1 MIGLRRALLAIGA
14 AGLIATVAVVVLVL
28 QSDHEPNKTST
39 VLLGGVLGLGFIA
52 TGLFAWWRRP
62 ENRFG
67 ALMTAV
73 GFAWYLSALTESNT
87 ALLFTIGL
95 VLNGAIWGVVV
106 MMLLAFPT
114 GRIEGR
120 GPRMIVVLTWVAAIT
135 IPLGQVLFT
144 EDFGLTGS
152 QPDDL
157 LLITQNQTVADV
169 ISGLGNL
176 LAVGVATALA
186 VVLVRRWRT
195 GTRVQRRSYAPVYVT
210 GAVLA
215 GGLVVGAL
223 LDLAG
228 APQGVQDTLFTVPLL
243 ALAAM
248 PYAFL
253 VGLGRTRYFRAG
265 ALTQMVTGLSR
276 RHGICASLSEA
287 LSDPTLEVLYRRP
300 GRDEF
305 VDTQGAHAEVP
316 DGATLVEHD
325 GEVIGAIVHDPALGE
340 EPELLAAAS
349 SAAAVAMEQER
360 LDAELRARV
369 AELQDARARY
379 LRSGLEE
386 RRRLER
392 DLHDGAQ
399 QRLVALS
406 LQLGLAKSRI
416 ATDPEAAGELLEA
429 ARAELGHALEELR
442 ELARGI
448 HPAILT
454 DRGLDAALEALAD
467 RAPVRVAV
475 DETPAERLP
484 GAVEAAAY
492 FVVAESLTNV
502 AKYARAGEAHVSVTR
517 VNGSAVVEIS
527 DDGVGGAD
535 TGQGT
540 GLRGLADRLAV
551 LDGVLEISSPPGEGT
566 TVRATIPCASS

>member
-1 MIGLRRALLAIGA
+1 VSGLRRALVAIGA
-14 AGLIATVAVVVLVL
+14 FGVVLTIGVVVLVL

-39 VLLGGVLGLGFIA
+39 VILGGALGLGFIG

-73 GFAWYLSALTESNT
+73 GFAWYIGALAESNN

-95 VLNGAIWGVVV
+95 TFGGAVWGVIV
-106 MMLLAFPT
+106 MMLLAFPS

-120 GPRMIVVLTWVAAIT
+120 GPRVIVALTWLAALL
-135 IPLGQVLFT
+135 IPTSQVLFT

-157 LLITQNQTVADV
+157 FLIAHDQTAADALNAV
-169 ISGLGNL
+169 GNL
-176 LAVGVATALA
+176 MAIGVATALA
-186 VVLVRRWRT
+186 VVLVRRWRH

-215 GGLVVGAL
+215 GGLV
-223 LDLAG
+223 
-228 APQGVQDTLFTVPLL
+228 
-243 ALAAM
+243 
-248 PYAFL
+248 
-253 VGLGRTRYFRAG
+253 RTRYSRAG
-265 ALTQMVTGLSR
+265 ALSQMVTGLRER
-276 RHGICASLSEA
+276 RGICESLEA
-287 LSDPTLEVLYRRP
+287 ALADPTLKVLYRRT

-305 VDTQGAHAEVP
+305 VDVAGAHAEVP
-316 DGATLVEHD
+316 EGATLVESD
-325 GEVIGAIVHDPALGE
+325 GEVVGALVHDPALLE

-349 SAAAVAMEQER
+349 GAAAVAMEQER

-379 LRSGLEE
+379 LRAGLEE

-406 LQLGLAKSRI
+406 LQLGLAKSRV
-416 ATDPEAAGELLEA
+416 ATDPVAAAHLLDA
-429 ARAELGHALEELR
+429 ARDELGQALEELR

-467 RAPVRVAV
+467 RAPVRVAL
-475 DETPAERLP
+475 DATPDDRLP

-502 AKYARAGEAHVSVTR
+502 AKYASAGQAHVSVLR
-517 VNGSAVVEIS
+517 RNGSAVVEVR

-535 TGQGT
+535 EQRGT
-540 GLRGLADRLAV
+540 GLQGLADRLAV
-551 LDGVLEISSPPGEGT
+551 LDGVLEVHSPPGEGT
-566 TVRATIPCASS
+566 LVRATIPCASS